1 MKLNIICK
9 IILHRHSVHM
19 VAELFQGLT
28 QGWRFLHELLR
39 PIGLVGPL
47 LHVGLLQDLH
57 TKSSFIPRQEESI
70 KEVWEDFFIVHLCL
84 KITPVFAVFNKPL
97 LVRHLSQSS
106 LIWS

>member
-19 VAELFQGLT
+19 GAELFQGLT

-70 KEVWEDFFIVHLCL
+70 KTIRMKTFREVEYICNSLN
-84 KITPVFAVFNKPL
+84 IFA
-97 LVRHLSQSS
+97 LVINR
-106 LIWS
+106 I

>member
-19 VAELFQGLT
+19 GAELFQGLT

-47 LHVGLLQDLH
+47 LHAGLLQDLH
-57 TKSSFIPRQEESI
+57 TRSSFIPGQEE
-70 KEVWEDFFIVHLCL
+70 VL
-84 KITPVFAVFNKPL
+84 KQL
-97 LVRHLSQSS
+97 E
-106 LIWS
+106 